1 MNQQPEL
8 PDLVRDLEIL
18 QSLNRNLYDDENLTD
33 DPDVLDTLSI
43 SEKSLSV

>member
-1 MNQQPEL
+1 VNQQPEL